1 MLYHPWYNESVDLL
15 GGFSSYAEHYDYVKS
30 VVYENEQKYT
40 MEQVE
45 DMQIDDDSRP
55 EHAWCQLAPNTEDG
69 RSHADQQGTESLTEV
84 SEQDLIDNANLLQSN
99 ARGASGLSYRFE
111 AAANPQVI
119 HPEEYRKL
127 IRGLNSKQ
135 RAMNMF
141 HRDWCK
147 KAVHA
152 LK

>member
-1 MLYHPWYNESVDLL
+1 M
-15 GGFSSYAEHYDYVKS
+15 
-30 VVYENEQKYT
+30 
-40 MEQVE
+40 
-45 DMQIDDDSRP
+45 
-55 EHAWCQLAPNTEDG
+55 
-69 RSHADQQGTESLTEV
+69 
-84 SEQDLIDNANLLQSN
+84 IDNANLLQSN

-119 HPEEYRKL
+119 PPEEYRKL

-135 RAMNMF
+135 RAMIMF

-152 LK
+152 LKHGQQINDTKCS